1 MNYPQQSAQG
11 LASLG
16 RGNDSMLVHMTPRE
30 VQGLQGLAMA
40 HGGSLTINP
49 QTGLPEAG
57 FLDFVLPVAGS
68 FLGLPPWLT
77 ASLMA
82 GKTLIEGGDLG
93 DAAMAGLTSY
103 GGAKIGEGLSSFGA
117 APKVPTAE
125 LNAIKNAPYTG
136 VLGSTGQ
143 LGANMGFGSTATSL
157 TDDLVSSI
165 DDISTKLPSNV
176 GADALAK
183 TQNIAP
189 DFTNAY
195 KSGIDLGTKDL
206 TNLAKQDYLISPTS
220 ATPTTGLRNLS
231 ESFAAKPV
239 GVDIPGA
246 TTAASN
252 QNMFSG
258 IAEKASKFPDQLGAA
273 VSDPVGFARH
283 IGEGDALLG
292 GAKIGMYGASPF
304 IEDILKPQE
313 YAGYED
319 PEKGKWTSE
328 SGGLSFNPKYSSNL
342 RLNPNLNQPIRAAEG
357 GYIDGYA
364 TGGTIQSGGIR
375 DLYGTPDNQPTI
387 SPGLSGFGL
396 GRLNNLAGEQAM
408 TQAQTLGYAEGGE
421 TSMNLDQ
428 LPTLNVNLAGKP
440 SANASSR
447 DTSMGFPS
455 NNSIKNILS
464 KSIEDILRDVG
475 RPRNYDPAEYAA
487 MSPVERMA
495 TIALGPITSPFDRMR
510 LSSGAPPE
518 PKSYALNLNSGKQQ
532 AQYARGGYLNGDG
545 DGMSDSIPATIEGK
559 QPARLADGEFV
570 IPADVVS
577 HLGNGSTK
585 AGSKRLY
592 AMLDKVRKARTG
604 TKKQGK
610 QINPAKYMPA

>member
-16 RGNDSMLVHMTPRE
+16 RGNDSMLVHMTPNE

-68 FLGLPPWLT
+68 FLGMPPWLT

-103 GGAKIGEGLSSFGA
+103 GGAKIGEGLASFGA
-117 APKVPTAE
+117 APKVPTAQ

-136 VLGSTGQ
+136 VFGSTGQ

-165 DDISTKLPSNV
+165 DDIGTKLPSNV
-176 GADALAK
+176 GANALAK

-195 KSGIDLGTKDL
+195 KGGIDLGTKDL

-220 ATPTTGLRNLS
+220 ATPTTGMRNLS
-231 ESFAAKPV
+231 ESFASRPV

-258 IAEKASKFPDQLGAA
+258 ITEQAGKFPEQFGAA

-304 IEDILKPQE
+304 MEDILKPQE
-313 YAGYED
+313 YVGYQD
-319 PEKGKWTSE
+319 PEKGKYTGPQGQLNLSNRY
-328 SGGLSFNPKYSSNL
+328 STGLKL
-342 RLNPNLNQPIRAAEG
+342 LPNLNAREG
-357 GYIDGYA
+357 GAITSYAMGGSVGNPSVGGGISDLYNRPEGQASEIISQDGY
-364 TGGTIQSGGIR
+364 GI
-375 DLYGTPDNQPTI
+375 
-387 SPGLSGFGL
+387 
-396 GRLNNLAGEQAM
+396 GRLNTLA
-408 TQAQTLGYAEGGE
+408 AQESLQNAKTLGYAEGGDI
-421 TSMNLDQ
+421 SNYRQDQAALNLDE
-428 LPTLNVNLAGKP
+428 LPTLNTKTGEQISADGLGGLSDPFEGKTGLIYDMARLKDKAKPGGISYGYLSHLNNILQGKP
-440 SANASSR
+440 SSFSTHAS
-447 DTSMGFPS
+447 GVPF
-455 NNSIKNILS
+455 
-464 KSIEDILRDVG
+464 
-475 RPRNYDPAEYAA
+475 
-487 MSPVERMA
+487 MA
-495 TIALGPITSPFDRMR
+495 
-510 LSSGAPPE
+510 
-518 PKSYALNLNSGKQQ
+518 K
-532 AQYARGGYLNGDG
+532 GGYLNGNG

-577 HLGNGSTK
+577 HLGNGSSK

-592 AMLDKVRKARTG
+592 AMLDKVRHARTG
-604 TKKQGK
+604 NKKQGK
-610 QINPAKYMPA
+610 QIKPEKYMPA

>member
-1 MNYPQQSAQG
+1 MNYPTQQSAQG

-57 FLDFVLPVAGS
+57 ILDFVLPVAGS
-68 FLGLPPWLT
+68 FLGMPPWLT

-93 DAAMAGLTSY
+93 DAFMSGLTSY

-136 VLGSTGQ
+136 VFGATGQ
-143 LGANMGFGSTATSL
+143 LGADMGFGSAATSL
-157 TDDLVSSI
+157 TDDLASSI
-165 DDISTKLPSNV
+165 NNISTKLPTNV
-176 GADALAK
+176 GADALTK
-183 TQNIAP
+183 TQNFAP

-195 KSGIDLGTKDL
+195 KSGIDLGNKNL
-206 TNLAKQDYLISPTS
+206 TNLARDDYLIGATS

-258 IAEKASKFPDQLGAA
+258 IAEKASKFPEKFGAA
-273 VSDPVGFARH
+273 VEDPVGFARH

-292 GAKIGMYGASPF
+292 GAKIGMYAASPF
-304 IEDILKPQE
+304 MGDMLTPQE

-319 PEKGKWTSE
+319 PEKGKWTSDT
-328 SGGLSFNPKYSSNL
+328 GGLSFNPKYSTGL
-342 RLNPNLNQPIRAAEG
+342 RLSPNLNAKEG
-357 GYIDGYA
+357 GAISSYA
-364 TGGTIQSGGIR
+364 VGGTVTTGGLR
-375 DLYGTPDNQPTI
+375 DLYGTTD
-387 SPGLSGFGL
+387 SPSNAQLSRDGYGV
-396 GRLNNLAGEQAM
+396 GRLDSLAREQAM
-408 TQAQTLGYAEGGE
+408 TQAQTTGYA
-421 TSMNLDQ
+421 
-428 LPTLNVNLAGKP
+428 K
-440 SANASSR
+440 
-447 DTSMGFPS
+447 
-455 NNSIKNILS
+455 
-464 KSIEDILRDVG
+464 
-475 RPRNYDPAEYAA
+475 
-487 MSPVERMA
+487 
-495 TIALGPITSPFDRMR
+495 
-510 LSSGAPPE
+510 
-518 PKSYALNLNSGKQQ
+518 
-532 AQYARGGYLNGDG
+532 GGYLDGQG

-577 HLGNGSTK
+577 HLGNGSSK

-592 AMLDKVRKARTG
+592 AMLDKVRHARTG
-604 TKKQGK
+604 NKKQGK
-610 QINPAKYMPA
+610 EIKPEKYMPA